1 MSWIKIDFFGM
12 RLRSW
17 SFRFFLCNLLFASL
31 FIFFEVKGRS
41 TARSYKKKENA
52 STYKGCDYINKKV
65 TQSLRN

>member
-1 MSWIKIDFFGM
+1 MIRKEPVELVLPYTGYSQLSCSATKNREPF
-12 RLRSW
+12 
-17 SFRFFLCNLLFASL
+17 
-31 FIFFEVKGRS
+31 FFEVKGRS

>member
-1 MSWIKIDFFGM
+1 MAYMGLEFF
-12 RLRSW
+12 W
-17 SFRFFLCNLLFASL
+17 WLL
-31 FIFFEVKGRS
+31 FEVKGRS

>member
-1 MSWIKIDFFGM
+1 MFSCEFTSEVENFF
-12 RLRSW
+12 
-17 SFRFFLCNLLFASL
+17 
-31 FIFFEVKGRS
+31 FFEVKGRS